1 MNTNYKKPL
10 EHYLKMEPDNF
21 KSRLINPKT
30 GDILVW
36 DNPNKQWVP
45 RVNAG

>member
-10 EHYLKMEPDNF
+10 SEFLTLEPKNF
-21 KSRLINPKT
+21 KSRLLDPKT

-36 DNPNKQWVP
+36 DNPTK
-45 RVNAG
+45 